1 MICPSNVLLRQIYSD
16 LIISFVQI
24 CDYCYEDYMEK
35 GGYYDSNDPA
45 FTNSKKIQCV
55 YCWSRHTLT
64 DM

>member
-35 GGYYDSNDPA
+35 VATTTVMILLSQTRRKFNVFIAGADTP
-45 FTNSKKIQCV
+45 
-55 YCWSRHTLT
+55 
-64 DM
+64 

>member
-16 LIISFVQI
+16 LIILFVQI

-45 FTNSKKIQCV
+45 FTNSKKI
-55 YCWSRHTLT
+55 
-64 DM
+64 